1 MPDADEAHR
10 WTTAAP
16 RSLGG
21 TRARRELTVA
31 EVQEFAA
38 LRVMMRSDAYMTEA
52 HCRRWFELWQRH
64 DLMHG

>member
-10 WTTAAP
+10 WTTVAP
-16 RSLGG
+16 KSLAGS
-21 TRARRELTVA
+21 RARRGLTVA

-52 HCRRWFELWQRH
+52 QCRRWFELWQRH
-64 DLMHG
+64 DPMCE

>member
-1 MPDADEAHR
+1 MQDADEAYR
-10 WTTAAP
+10 GTTANP

-38 LRVMMRSDAYMTEA
+38 LRVMMRGDAHMTEA
-52 HCRRWFELWQRH
+52 QRRRWFELWQRY
-64 DLMHG
+64 DLMHR

>member
-1 MPDADEAHR
+1 MSDDHEVRR

-16 RSLGG
+16 RSLSG
-21 TRARRELTVA
+21 TRALRGLTVA

-38 LRVMMRSDAYMTEA
+38 LRVMMRSDTYMTEA
-52 HCRRWFELWQRH
+52 QCRRWFELWQRH

>member
-1 MPDADEAHR
+1 MPDADDAHR

-21 TRARRELTVA
+21 PRAVRGLTVA
-31 EVQEFAA
+31 EIQEFAA
-38 LRVMMRSDAYMTEA
+38 LRVMMRSDTYMTEA
-52 HCRRWFELWQRH
+52 QCRRWFELWQRH

>member
-1 MPDADEAHR
+1 MPDDHEAHR

-21 TRARRELTVA
+21 AQARRRLTIA

-52 HCRRWFELWQRH
+52 QCRRWFELWQRY

>member
-1 MPDADEAHR
+1 MPDADEAYR

-21 TRARRELTVA
+21 TRALRGLTVTEIQELT
-31 EVQEFAA
+31 A

-52 HCRRWFELWQRH
+52 QCRRWFELSQRH
-64 DLMHG
+64 DPMQG